1 MFHIT
6 VTLVATI
13 IFSDYFGGLSIILKR
28 LSVLLGMVTGLS
40 VLLSMVTG
48 LEKTFDGKTKY
59 EDKSLDPHQTL
70 WK

>member
-6 VTLVATI
+6 VTLVAII
-13 IFSDYFGGLSIILKR
+13 IFSGYFGGLSIILKR

-48 LEKTFDGKTKY
+48 LEKISGCSSNSVEIILLGLF
-59 EDKSLDPHQTL
+59 
-70 WK
+70 